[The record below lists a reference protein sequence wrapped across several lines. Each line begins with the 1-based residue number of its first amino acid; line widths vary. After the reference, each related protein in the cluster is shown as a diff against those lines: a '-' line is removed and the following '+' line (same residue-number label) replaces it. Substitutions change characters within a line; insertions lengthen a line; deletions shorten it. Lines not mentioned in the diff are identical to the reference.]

1 MRSLFNNWTLM
12 RLLRLVFSI
21 VILVQAVSV
30 HDTAMSLAGIFLLGM
45 TLANVGCCGSN
56 SCSTNTYKKSNENVK
71 EQTVSYEE
79 VV

>member
-21 VILVQAVSV
+21 IILVQAVSA
-30 HDTAMSLAGIFLLGM
+30 HDTAMSFAGIFLLGM

-56 SCSTNTYKKSNENVK
+56 GCSTNTYKKPTENVK